1 MFKPQYRMSKLRYN
15 MPKLRY
21 NMSKLYYRAFQITLR
36 FASYFLP
43 WRQPRLL
50 EGAGSL
56 GKLPGFI
63 KSKGISNVLIVT
75 DRGLAALGLMDDL
88 LRGFDAAGVHFIIYD
103 KTIPNPTIDNI
114 EEALAMYR
122 ANQCDGII
130 AFGGGSPMDCAKGVA
145 ARVARPKKSIP
156 QMKGLL
162 KVLGRIPPLAA
173 IPTTAGTG
181 SETTLAAVV
190 TNSQTHEK
198 YALND
203 ISLIPHYAVLDPLLT
218 VKLPPHITS
227 TTGMDALTHAVE
239 AYIGKSNT
247 TKTKHYSQEAVKLI
261 FEYLHIAYTDGADL
275 TARAKMQK
283 ASFLA
288 GAAFTR
294 AYVGYAHAIA
304 HTLGGFYAV
313 PHGLANAVILPYIL
327 DYFGASAHRPL
338 AELADLAGISKSE
351 DTIAQK
357 AERFIS
363 AVRDMNRKMDI
374 PEKIKGIKDQDIPVM
389 AERALREAH
398 PLYPVPKIM
407 SRQEMIHIFSL
418 IKE

>member
-1 MFKPQYRMSKLRYN
+1 
-15 MPKLRY
+15 
-21 NMSKLYYRAFQITLR
+21 MSKLYYRAFQIALR
-36 FASYFLP
+36 IASYFLP
-43 WRQPRLL
+43 WRQPQLL

-56 GKLPGFI
+56 DKLPAFI
-63 KSKGISNVLIVT
+63 RSKGIGNVLIVT
-75 DRGLAALGLMDDL
+75 DRGLIALGLIDGL
-88 LRGFDAAGVHFIIYD
+88 LSGLSAADIRYTIYD
-103 KTIPNPTIDNI
+103 QTVPNPTIDNI

-162 KVLGRIPPLAA
+162 KVLGKIPPLTA

-239 AYIGKSNT
+239 AYIGRSNT
-247 TKTKHYSQEAVKLI
+247 AKTRRYSQEAVKLV
-261 FEYLHIAYTDGADL
+261 FENLYLAFTDGTDL
-275 TARAKMQK
+275 DARAKMQK
-283 ASFLA
+283 AAFLA

-294 AYVGYAHAIA
+294 AYVGYVHAIA

-313 PHGLANAVILPYIL
+313 PHGLANAVILPYLL

-338 AELADLAGISKSE
+338 AELADVAGVSVPGDS
-351 DTIAQK
+351 IAQK
-357 AERFIS
+357 AERFIA
-363 AVRDMNRKMDI
+363 AVRNMNRKMDI
-374 PEKIKGIKDQDIPVM
+374 PEKIKGIQEQDIPIM
-389 AERALREAH
+389 AERALSEAH

-407 SRQEMIHIFSL
+407 TRQEMIHIFNL
-418 IKE
+418 IRE